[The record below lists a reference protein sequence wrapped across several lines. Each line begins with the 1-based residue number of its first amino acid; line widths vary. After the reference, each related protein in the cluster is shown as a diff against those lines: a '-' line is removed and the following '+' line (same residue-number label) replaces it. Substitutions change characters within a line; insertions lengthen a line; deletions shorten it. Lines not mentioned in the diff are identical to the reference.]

1 MKALLTIL
9 LIGCLA
15 GSSWG
20 QGRGTTPAAVPI
32 DGTTHRILYTA
43 VVPVA
48 GVSRADLLARA
59 QAWAKGKATSDKPV
73 VVTSE
78 PDTEQIVVRGVH
90 SFVEDV
96 NRKPNPLHYVAT
108 IALRDGRYKYELTDF
123 VLEYPGYRKDPATM
137 LPVEDYYNGRVTPT
151 GESGAKAMDALRR
164 NFAADAAKL
173 VAGLK
178 EAMSQPVPVP
188 QPK

>member
-15 GSSWG
+15 GSSRG

-59 QAWAKGKATSDKPV
+59 QAWAKGKAASNNPIA
-73 VVTSE
+73 VTSE
-78 PDTEQIVVRGVH
+78 PDTEQVVVAGVH

-96 NRKPNPLHYVAT
+96 NRKPTPLHYSAT
-108 IALRDGRYKYELTDF
+108 IALRDGRYKYEVTNF
-123 VLEYPGYRKDPATM
+123 VLEYPGYGKVPGTM
-137 LPVEDYYNGRVTPT
+137 LPVEDYYNGQVTPI
-151 GESGAKAMDALRR
+151 GESGAKSIDALRR
-164 NFAADAAKL
+164 NFAADATKL
-173 VAGLK
+173 IVDLK
-178 EAMSQPVPVP
+178 EAMSQAVTVS
-188 QPK
+188 QTK